1 MAMVPVT
8 ADMANGHGADDA
20 DLAGQP
26 MPELLPPVAMTG
38 IVQPRGPDG
47 VELRCLACGQLFVAK
62 RRDARTC
69 TRRCAATLWPS
80 RDRPRQRPTIRRCE
94 DESCD
99 TPITGGRSDRR
110 FCSYQCRKRAH
121 RRRLAAQS
129 PQLADEQPVR
139 LLPGGPGKPV
149 P

>member
-1 MAMVPVT
+1 MASVT
-8 ADMANGHGADDA
+8 AGMANGHAADNA
-20 DLAGQP
+20 ELAGHP
-26 MPELLPPVAMTG
+26 VPELPPPVAMTG
-38 IVQPRGPDG
+38 IVQPRRPDG

-80 RDRPRQRPTIRRCE
+80 RDKPRKRPTIRRCE

-110 FCSYQCRKRAH
+110 FCSYRCRKRAH
-121 RRRLAAQS
+121 RRRRATQS
-129 PQLADEQPVR
+129 PELTTEQPVR
-139 LLPGGPGKPV
+139 LLPRGPGKPV